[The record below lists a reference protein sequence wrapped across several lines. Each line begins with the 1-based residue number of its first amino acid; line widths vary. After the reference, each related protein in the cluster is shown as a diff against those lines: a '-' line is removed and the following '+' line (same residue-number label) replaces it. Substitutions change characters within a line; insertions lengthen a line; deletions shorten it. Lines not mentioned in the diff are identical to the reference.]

1 MGNRVTPGGDGAVP
15 VPLDVAELFV
25 YERGKPNAPVV
36 VCGLFLVLWGPI
48 GVILVLLRAIILF
61 GSLAVL
67 YNAPVY
73 ISRYSRSYVRFV
85 LFPLMGW
92 LPWVTNRRHFTR
104 TPNPKVVAMNHPSN
118 FDPLWTHAFLG
129 KCTVIAHE
137 DFYWFFDFMARA
149 GLVQRRIYTARYSGP
164 EGQQRIQREIA
175 EATADGATQ
184 PLLVYPEGAVNPA
197 QYGLMRYEKYCFS
210 LGRPVVPVALR
221 CINPWPFEYIVINT
235 SVYYNLFWL
244 LFLPFLIWSF
254 DVGSP
259 MTIEPGQDAIAFSKQ
274 VQRWVADKLRIA
286 VTPYNWLDKEVFMMA
301 MKWLDVDPRSLSKAK
316 TTLAAEQL
324 KIYERMRIVRTAP
337 AGQEQRFRRTRELLC
352 NHVESL
358 KPAGLDGFVDLQRVP
373 SHAKGKADKYA
384 AGGAGPLGGTALHG
398 DGAALAEA
406 QQELEALRRA
416 LLVTQFEK
424 QDLVRQLEIERLRSE
439 LVAIRNEKDEL
450 ARKLLEAVTPA
461 GAAAAIPDGTWKY
474 SDVRNRLP
482 NNGPNNSNQARSNA
496 PDGQTATQGATDPAD
511 RVTIRVE

>member
-1 MGNRVTPGGDGAVP
+1 M
-15 VPLDVAELFV
+15 EYLFT
-25 YERGKPNAPVV
+25 YQRRKPNAPVV
-36 VCGLFLVLWGPI
+36 VCALFLLLWGPI
-48 GVILVLLRAIILF
+48 GLILALVRAIILI

-67 YNAPVY
+67 LTAPHC
-73 ISRYSRSYVRFV
+73 ISQNSRPYVRFV

-92 LPWVTNRRHFTR
+92 LSWVTNRHHVTK
-104 TPNPKVVAMNHPSN
+104 TPNPKVIAMNHASN
-118 FDPLWTHAFLG
+118 FDPIWTHVFLC
-129 KCTVIAHE
+129 KTSAIVHE
-137 DFYWFFDFMARA
+137 VYDYFFNPCGRA
-149 GLVQRRIYTARYSGP
+149 GLLGRRVFTARFDTGA
-164 EGQQRIQREIA
+164 GQQRVQREIA

-184 PLLVYPEGAVNPA
+184 PLLVYPEGVVNPSMV
-197 QYGLMRYEKYCFS
+197 GLFRFEKHCFS
-210 LGRPVVPVALR
+210 LGRPVVPVAMR
-221 CINPWPFEYIVINT
+221 CVNPWPFEYVVNNT
-235 SVYYNLFWL
+235 SVYYNIFWL
-244 LFLPFLIWSF
+244 LFLPFVIWSF

-274 VQRWVADKLRIA
+274 VQRWVADRLRIA
-286 VTPYNWLDKEVFMMA
+286 VTPYNWLDKEVFLMA

-373 SHAKGKADKYA
+373 SHAKAKADKYA
-384 AGGAGPLGGTALHG
+384 AGDAGPSGGTALHG

-461 GAAAAIPDGTWKY
+461 GAAAAIQDGTWKY

-482 NNGPNNSNQARSNA
+482 NSGPNNSNQARSNA

>member
-15 VPLDVAELFV
+15 VPLDVEDLFWFN
-25 YERGKPNAPVV
+25 RRRPNAPVV

-48 GVILVLLRAIILF
+48 GVVLVLLRAIILF

-67 YNAPVY
+67 YNAPVC

-104 TPNPKVVAMNHPSN
+104 TPNPKIVAMNHPSN

-221 CINPWPFEYIVINT
+221 CINPWPFEYTLIHA
-235 SVYYNLFWL
+235 SDFADMFWL

-274 VQRWVADKLRIA
+274 VQRWVADRLRVA
-286 VTPYNWLDKEVFMMA
+286 ATDHSWVAKDAFLMALDWEKYAAQTFD
-301 MKWLDVDPRSLSKAK
+301 KRK
-316 TTLAAEQL
+316 TTLEHERRAIQLRAADCLAATDASRRHHTLGRLVSRRLEQVRADGYVTLGQRRQSRERPDRVLALSWAWAWRALTCRKLPPDERDLKFQARVAELRRQL
-324 KIYERMRIVRTAP
+324 KLGLTQPPLCVATTVP
-337 AGQEQRFRRTRELLC
+337 AGSSQTAAVLRD
-352 NHVESL
+352 VE
-358 KPAGLDGFVDLQRVP
+358 
-373 SHAKGKADKYA
+373 
-384 AGGAGPLGGTALHG
+384 GGTTTG
-398 DGAALAEA
+398 DE
-406 QQELEALRRA
+406 
-416 LLVTQFEK
+416 
-424 QDLVRQLEIERLRSE
+424 EISSSDGSVDSVRLRFE
-439 LVAIRNEKDEL
+439 
-450 ARKLLEAVTPA
+450 P
-461 GAAAAIPDGTWKY
+461 
-474 SDVRNRLP
+474 
-482 NNGPNNSNQARSNA
+482 
-496 PDGQTATQGATDPAD
+496 
-511 RVTIRVE
+511 

>member
-1 MGNRVTPGGDGAVP
+1 MSNRVTPGGDGAVP

-36 VCGLFLVLWGPI
+36 VVGLFLVLWGPI
-48 GVILVLLRAIILF
+48 GVVLVLLRAIILF
-61 GSLAVL
+61 GSLSVL
-67 YNAPVY
+67 YNAPVC

-221 CINPWPFEYIVINT
+221 CINPWPFEYTLIHA
-235 SVYYNLFWL
+235 SDFADMFWL

-274 VQRWVADKLRIA
+274 VQRWVADRLRVA
-286 VTPYNWLDKEVFMMA
+286 TTDHSWVAKNTFCMA
-301 MKWLDVDPRSLSKAK
+301 MDWFAVDQRTFEKGK
-316 TTLAAEQL
+316 TTVDAE
-324 KIYERMRIVRTAP
+324 
-337 AGQEQRFRRTRELLC
+337 
-352 NHVESL
+352 
-358 KPAGLDGFVDLQRVP
+358 
-373 SHAKGKADKYA
+373 
-384 AGGAGPLGGTALHG
+384 
-398 DGAALAEA
+398 
-406 QQELEALRRA
+406 RRA
-416 LLVTQFEK
+416 LKIRAEAFKGADTRIRRVRELILRKLDELQRLEAKSGKSPYLISPGESQAVTDPHGSQPITTSAADALALSVVQREIVALRK
-424 QDLVRQLEIERLRSE
+424 QLSQLQSERDELSSQLALAQLGLARPPSIHCENTEDAIASPLALALEFGGSPIAAASRVALDDADMGASERSRAEMVTHSPLAQAALDGARSE
-439 LVAIRNEKDEL
+439 PDDE
-450 ARKLLEAVTPA
+450 
-461 GAAAAIPDGTWKY
+461 
-474 SDVRNRLP
+474 S
-482 NNGPNNSNQARSNA
+482 
-496 PDGQTATQGATDPAD
+496 
-511 RVTIRVE
+511 VTIQVE